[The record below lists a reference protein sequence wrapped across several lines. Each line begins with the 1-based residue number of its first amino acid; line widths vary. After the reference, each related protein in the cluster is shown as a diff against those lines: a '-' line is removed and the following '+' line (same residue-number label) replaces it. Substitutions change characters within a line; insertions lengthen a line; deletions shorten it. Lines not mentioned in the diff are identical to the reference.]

1 MMKSFF
7 DRLPD
12 MECLSGDTLGTFCI
26 SPKDGSFLGCRMQ
39 VIVANCRSP
48 KVISICRECALSQ
61 GIFRVTLTSED
72 TKSLGEGVYTLHFR
86 LIDSAGLSYR
96 KLAGKLLV
104 HQVADGI

>member
-1 MMKSFF
+1 MIGEF
-7 DRLPD
+7 DEFDMLVDQLRKENPD
-12 MECLSGDTLGTFCI
+12 SEVLKEVGW
-26 SPKDGSFLGCRMQ
+26 
-39 VIVANCRSP
+39 
-48 KVISICRECALSQ
+48 ECALSQ

>member
-26 SPKDGSFLGCRMQ
+26 SPKEGSFSGCRMQ
-39 VIVANCRSP
+39 VIVASCRSP
-48 KVISICRECALSQ
+48 KVISICKECTLSQ
-61 GIFRVTLTSED
+61 GIFRVMLTSED
-72 TKSLGEGVYTLHFR
+72 TKPLGEGMYTLHFR

-96 KLAGKLLV
+96 KLAGKLYV